1 MILQIMVGL
10 FLLTNK
16 EAKAIE
22 SLMIVLF
29 QSSTCTIL
37 LSIRFKQVLDLIFW
51 CQSILETTIVFLSFL
66 LSVNFTNCRLVD
78 FLCWKVEGIHFLIFC
93 FQFWIWKRPTILSL
107 FLAQSF
113 NSLWNLM
120 KLSHFQSN
128 LLFF

>member
-22 SLMIVLF
+22 SLMIALF

-37 LSIRFKQVLDLIFW
+37 LSIRFKQVLDLIFL
-51 CQSILETTIVFLSFL
+51 CQSILVTTIVFLSFL

-78 FLCWKVEGIHFLIFC
+78 FLCWKVESIHFLIFC
-93 FQFWIWKRPTILSL
+93 FQFWIWKTPTILSL
-107 FLAQSF
+107 FLVQSF